1 MDAAPN
7 GTPLLRALACPCR
20 RGAPLATRRRKYL
33 FTAPLSTSP
42 ACHAHGG
49 HGHAGARG
57 EAEKHRITWVSV
69 GVNVA
74 LSACKLFAGVVGNS
88 AAMPVNAISPAVSRR
103 GL

>member
-1 MDAAPN
+1 MA
-7 GTPLLRALACPCR
+7 R
-20 RGAPLATRRRKYL
+20 RFYGRLPAHVAEAHRWPPGDL

-57 EAEKHRITWVSV
+57 EAEKHRITWVGV
-69 GVNVA
+69 GINVV